1 MEIINNMNKL
11 IKAAAERQESI
22 SHLTLQ
28 AIHLL
33 NQHRCEINLFARYIE
48 DFGLCFIV
56 YDSWDN
62 RRLIQPSVFFDLA
75 EKNMLTM
82 DNIKRN
88 SI

>member
-1 MEIINNMNKL
+1 MEIIHNMNKL
-11 IKAAAERQESI
+11 KKAAEERQESI
-22 SHLTLQ
+22 AHLTLQ
-28 AIHLL
+28 ATYLL

-62 RRLIQPSVFFDLA
+62 RRLIHASVFFDLA
-75 EKNMLTM
+75 EKNMLTIE
-82 DNIKRN
+82 NIKSN

>member
-11 IKAAAERQESI
+11 KRSAEERQESI
-22 SHLTLQ
+22 AHLTLQ

-33 NQHRCEINLFARYIE
+33 HQNKCEINLFARYLE

-62 RRLIQPSVFFDLA
+62 RRLINASAFFDLA
-75 EKNMLTM
+75 EANILTIE
-82 DNIKRN
+82 NIKRY